1 RNFLDRYRDKLA
13 ADVIVVADS
22 GNWAAGVPAL
32 TTSLRGMC
40 AVEFEVATLD
50 HAVHSG
56 MYGGVVPDAML
67 AMTKVLSSLH
77 DENGSVAV
85 AGLASTSE

>member
-1 RNFLDRYRDKLA
+1 MRRRRAAPSFRNFLDRYRDKLA

-56 MYGGVVPDAML
+56 MYGEWSPMRC
-67 AMTKVLSSLH
+67 SR
-77 DENGSVAV
+77 
-85 AGLASTSE
+85 